1 MTALPR
7 GRRRTAGGVLVA
19 LLAVLPVVACST
31 GEDSPD
37 AVPSD
42 AADENAIPEAREA
55 MEQLVERPTTIP
67 VTEPIDAEIPTG
79 LTIDWIECG
88 VPECTVLTEPLTKA
102 AETLG
107 WELKVVPAGLT
118 PETILDAWNVAVRDQ
133 PDGVIGSGFPRVLF
147 EQPLAQLEA
156 AGIPV
161 VYGFVTD
168 EAGGGIVAMI
178 NVTESFFNTT
188 GVALA
193 DFVLGT
199 AGTEANT
206 LFIAQST
213 FPGAVKEAETFQTRY
228 EELCPDCGFQVM
240 DPPAS
245 ATGSTLTGDI
255 VAEITRN
262 PDINYVVTTTPSQLT
277 GLPQALETAGL
288 DVRLLTNSP
297 DPTAVQYLKDGLIE
311 GIMMSTQHDA
321 MWQMIDAMARHHA
334 GVDVAPAEAA
344 TPNWVVTQ
352 ETAGELT
359 EPYHLVPGYEDQ
371 YKELWGVS

>member
-1 MTALPR
+1 M
-7 GRRRTAGGVLVA
+7 
-19 LLAVLPVVACST
+19 LLAMAALGACSD
-31 GEDSPD
+31 DSD
-37 AVPSD
+37 DSEGSSSSGATEQT
-42 AADENAIPEAREA
+42 DENAIPEAQEA
-55 MEQLVERPTTIP
+55 MQKLVERPTQIP

-88 VPECTVLTEPLTKA
+88 VPECTVLTEPLSKA
-102 AETLG
+102 AEALG
-107 WELKVVPAGLT
+107 WTVKPVPAGLT

-147 EQPLAQLEA
+147 EKPLAEL
-156 AGIPV
+156 AGADIPV

-168 EAGGGIVAMI
+168 ESGDGIEAMI
-178 NVTESFFNTT
+178 NDTDSFFNTT
-188 GVALA
+188 GAALA

-228 EELCPDCGFQVM
+228 EELCPDCEMKTM

-245 ATGSTLTGDI
+245 ATGTTLTNDI
-255 VAEITRN
+255 VTELTRN
-262 PDINYVVTTTPSQLT
+262 PDINYVVTTSPSQLT
-277 GLPQALETAGL
+277 GLPQALQTAGMD

-297 DPTAVQYLKDGLIE
+297 DPTAVQYLEDGLIE

-321 MWQMIDAMARHHA
+321 MWQMIDAMARLKA
-334 GVDVAPAEAA
+334 GVDVTPAEAA

-352 ETAGELT
+352 DTVDQLT
-359 EPYHLVPGYEDQ
+359 EPYHLVDGYEDQ